1 MKAVYPIVMSK
12 DEEGILVYVPDF
24 NINTE
29 GKDYAEA
36 MEMARDA
43 IGLMGVVLEDKGKPI
58 PEPSNIADVK
68 KEEEDDV
75 ITLVDIDFVEYRK
88 ANDSRAVRRTVSLPS
103 WLNFAAD
110 KAGVNVSAILQAAL
124 KKELNITDR
133 E

>member
-1 MKAVYPIVMSK
+1 MKAAYPIVMSK

-29 GKDYAEA
+29 GVDYAEA